1 MARSTYSIERT
12 DRGYELHVNGDFYGW
27 FLCNAAADKFRRL
40 IVASAPINPNGRPL
54 DARTLGLIAAAR
66 AEKADRDNR
75 AAAQQIAESV
85 PGERVAA

>member
-1 MARSTYSIERT
+1 MARPTVSIERT

-54 DARTLGLIAAAR
+54 DARTLSLIAAAR

-75 AAAQQIAESV
+75 AAAKQIAENVSATV
-85 PGERVAA
+85 DA

>member
-1 MARSTYSIERT
+1 MARPTYTIERT

-40 IVASAPINPNGRPL
+40 VMSGKPL

-75 AAAQQIAESV
+75 AAAKQITENVSATV
-85 PGERVAA
+85 DA

>member
-1 MARSTYSIERT
+1 MARPTYTIERT

-54 DARTLGLIAAAR
+54 DARTLSLIAAAR

-75 AAAQQIAESV
+75 AAAKQIAENVSATV
-85 PGERVAA
+85 DA